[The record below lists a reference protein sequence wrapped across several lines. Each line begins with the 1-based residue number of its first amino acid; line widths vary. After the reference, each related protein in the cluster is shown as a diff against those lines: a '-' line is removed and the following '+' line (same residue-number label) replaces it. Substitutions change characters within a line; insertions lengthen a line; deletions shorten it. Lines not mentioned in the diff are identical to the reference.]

1 MAPQGFTFVDHTAD
15 VAVRLIGATLDDL
28 FAAAAGALTAAI
40 TVPEAVVPR
49 QSSTI
54 ALDASDLEL
63 LIVDWVG
70 ELLYRFETEQLL
82 VADARPRVTER
93 GGRWYV
99 DAEISGERRDP
110 ARHPIK
116 VLVKAVTFHGLRIER
131 RPNGYETLLV
141 FDI

>member
-1 MAPQGFTFVDHTAD
+1 LAPQGFTFVDHTAD
-15 VAVRLIGATLDDL
+15 VAVRLTGATLDDL

-82 VADARPRVTER
+82 VADARPRVAER
-93 GGRWYV
+93 GGRWHV
-99 DAEISGERRDP
+99 DAEIFGERRDP